1 MTLTVQF
8 YTMFAM
14 AGMGAWLGAAL
25 DTYRRFLVR
34 SKRAGWIVFFHDLV
48 FWLLQSVLFFY
59 VLLLVNEGE
68 LRIYMFLAILLGF
81 AAYQSML
88 KGIYLAV
95 LNFMIHSVML
105 ILKILGRI
113 GQIFLIKP
121 VRGILS
127 LIVMIAA
134 GLLNVFLKILKW
146 AFLLTWGAVKIVLAP
161 VRWILLLIWKMQ
173 PRFLK
178 KFFSGIF
185 LKSEGI
191 MKKAKN
197 LMISAWKTIKRI
209 TGK

>member
-34 SKRAGWIVFFHDLV
+34 SKRAGWIVFFNDLV

-68 LRIYMFLAILLGF
+68 LRIYMFLAILCGF
-81 AAYQSML
+81 AAYQSLL

-95 LNFMIHSVML
+95 LNFL
-105 ILKILGRI
+105 IRSFLF
-113 GQIFLIKP
+113 IFKLLMGVAHFVLIKP
-121 VRGILS
+121 IKGIITLFAVV
-127 LIVMIAA
+127 IT
-134 GLLNVFLKILKW
+134 GLLNLFWKILKW
-146 AFLLTWGAVKIVLAP
+146 AFLFIWGAVKIVLAP
-161 VRWILLLIWKMQ
+161 LRWAMLLIWNMM
-173 PRFLK
+173 PGFLK
-178 KFFSGIF
+178 TFFSRIF
-185 LKSEGI
+185 SKLEGI
-191 MKKAKN
+191 ANQAKN
-197 LMISAWKTIKRI
+197 LLISAWKSIKRI

>member
-34 SKRAGWIVFFHDLV
+34 SKRAGWVVFFHDLV

-68 LRIYMFLAILLGF
+68 LRIYMFLAILCGF
-81 AAYQSML
+81 AAYQSLL

-95 LNFMIHSVML
+95 LNFFIRTVVL
-105 ILKILGRI
+105 IFKLFAGIVN
-113 GQIFLIKP
+113 FVLIKP
-121 VRGILS
+121 IKGFIT
-127 LIVMIAA
+127 LIAVIII
-134 GLLNVFLKILKW
+134 GLMNLFWKILKW
-146 AFLLTWGAVKIVLAP
+146 AFLFIWGAVKIVLAP
-161 VRWILLLIWKMQ
+161 VRWALLLIWKML
-173 PRFLK
+173 PGFLK
-178 KFFSGIF
+178 TFFSRIF
-185 LKSEGI
+185 SKAEGI
-191 MKKAKN
+191 TNQAKN
-197 LMISAWKTIKRI
+197 LLISAWKSIKRI